1 MRFIRVEISIYLMRM
16 ILLIGNLKLVG
27 HSYLNPIFVSICGL
41 SQAVAVVFKSMKS
54 KKKEKPEGGLE
65 VVVDSSPYTR
75 VRIRRLADSIFHI
88 TCNTQKDYCNI

>member
-1 MRFIRVEISIYLMRM
+1 LRKILILRRELRFIRVEISIYLMRM

-54 KKKEKPEGGLE
+54 KKNFFKLEIEDLQLQKENSVE
-65 VVVDSSPYTR
+65 
-75 VRIRRLADSIFHI
+75 
-88 TCNTQKDYCNI
+88 

>member
-1 MRFIRVEISIYLMRM
+1 MKLIVRNKLNFVYLRKILILRRELRFIRVEISIYLMRM

-54 KKKEKPEGGLE
+54 KKNFFKLEIEDLQLQKENSVE
-65 VVVDSSPYTR
+65 
-75 VRIRRLADSIFHI
+75 
-88 TCNTQKDYCNI
+88 

>member
-1 MRFIRVEISIYLMRM
+1 LILRREMRFIRVEISIYLMRM

-54 KKKEKPEGGLE
+54 KKNFFKLE
-65 VVVDSSPYTR
+65 IED
-75 VRIRRLADSIFHI
+75 L
-88 TCNTQKDYCNI
+88 